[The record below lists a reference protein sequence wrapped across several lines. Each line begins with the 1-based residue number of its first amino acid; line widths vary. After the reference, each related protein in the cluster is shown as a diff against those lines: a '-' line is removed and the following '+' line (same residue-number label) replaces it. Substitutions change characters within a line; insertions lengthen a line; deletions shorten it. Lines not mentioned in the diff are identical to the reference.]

1 MAPFYP
7 KPENALK
14 RAEELIAVGQNAA
27 ALTLLHELIMS
38 KRARTT
44 QLNALEPIVLKFV
57 ELCVNLRK
65 GKTAKEGLHQFK
77 NISQNITVSSIEV
90 VIKRFIELSDQKV
103 IEAQAK
109 AERLTLDA
117 IDDLEASETPESI
130 IMSTVSGDDSK
141 DRTDREVVTPWLKFL
156 WEAYRTAL
164 DILRNN
170 ARLELLYQAVAIK
183 AFGFCQ
189 KYARKTELRR
199 LCELLRQHLTTA
211 AKYSHQANS
220 INLNDPETLQR
231 HLETRFQ
238 QLNVSAELELW
249 QEAFKSI
256 EDIHNLL
263 ATSKKPPKP
272 HMMAN
277 YYEKLARIFATGE
290 NYLFHAAA
298 WNKYYQHLRQNRSV
312 SEEEHQKL
320 ASIVL
325 LSALSI
331 PIISGS
337 REEDTKPKTI
347 RLTSLLRVAR
357 APTREA
363 LLREALNKNVL
374 RWVRPELRD
383 LYDILEVQF
392 HPLVICQ
399 KIEPIIKLLSDHTEL
414 SKYVK
419 PLYQVVLTR
428 LLQQLSKVYT
438 TIKIDSVVKLAS
450 LNTEHSYDAHTIEK
464 FVMAGCQ
471 KGELNIR
478 INHQTRTITFE
489 TDVFGSSASAQLQN
503 LPSEQMRSQMTVLAK
518 RLHTAVCMVDPDLV
532 EAKRKEREE
541 AVRAAA
547 KVLEEE
553 QKKAAMRRLLIEKKK
568 EIREFEQVKRERE
581 AEKLRQLQFVK
592 EQEAEQAR
600 LKAEQEKREAA
611 RMEDT
616 RKKIEA
622 ENAKRMLGQ
631 LKLDLERQGKTLD
644 INEEEVN
651 ELKVLEE
658 QAKKIQQEKIE
669 QQNKLKTIA
678 KKMDHTERAY
688 RKEEIL
694 MLSKD
699 YEDQK
704 KIDKAYH
711 SNLHGQQVEAARIA
725 HAKAMEMK
733 KRMQRMLGDYEKVR
747 LDFEGKRTEEF
758 AALQAEA
765 AEKIQRA
772 KAARIAEVR
781 AKEAARLLAE
791 RKAEEDRIRREE
803 EARIEAE
810 RKAREAEEKAAFLA
824 AKKAKDEEERKKLDE
839 SARKQREREEEIE
852 RKRAE
857 REREQRS
864 GAGVSG
870 GRRDED
876 PWKKSSELWRSSPR
890 APVAAAAASGGG
902 ESGSSSGGGKYVPP
916 SKRAGDA
923 PEGSWRNSPSAPSA
937 PAASSSSGK
946 YVPPSQRA
954 AAGREPDAY
963 GRRDE
968 GRRDTYERPAPASST
983 QIGESKWRAKTVVE
997 KREEEDGFTS
1007 VARKGRY

>member
-38 KRARTT
+38 KRARST

-90 VIKRFIELSDQKV
+90 VIKRFIELADQKV

-249 QEAFKSI
+249 QEAFKSV

-272 HMMAN
+272 HLMAN
-277 YYEKLARIFATGE
+277 YYEKLARIFVTGE

-337 REEDTKPKTI
+337 REDDTKPKTV

-363 LLREALNKNVL
+363 LLREALNKHVL

-399 KIEPIIKLLSDHTEL
+399 KIEPIIKLLSENAEL

-464 FVMAGCQ
+464 FIMAGCQ

-489 TDVFGSSASAQLQN
+489 TDVFAATTPSIRGASAAQLQN

-568 EIREFEQVKRERE
+568 EIREVEQVKKERE

-688 RKEEIL
+688 RKEEIPL
-694 MLSKD
+694 LSKD

-704 KIDKAYH
+704 KIDKAFH

-725 HAKAMEMK
+725 HTKAVEMK
-733 KRMQRMLGDYEKVR
+733 KRMQRMLVDYDKVR
-747 LDFEGKRTEEF
+747 LDLEGKRKEEF

-765 AEKIQRA
+765 AEKIQVA

-791 RKAEEDRIRREE
+791 RKAEEDRIRREG

-810 RKAREAEEKAAFLA
+810 RKAREEEERAALLA
-824 AKKAKDEEERKKLDE
+824 AKKAKDEDERKKLDE
-839 SARKQREREEEIE
+839 TARKQREREEEIE

-864 GAGVSG
+864 GGAPK
-870 GRRDED
+870 RDED
-876 PWKKSSELWRSSPR
+876 PWRKSEPWRPAAR
-890 APVAAAAASGGG
+890 TPVAPATTAAAA
-902 ESGSSSGGGKYVPP
+902 SGGGKYVPP
-916 SKRAGDA
+916 SKRGAEA
-923 PEGSWRNSPSAPSA
+923 AEGSWRNSPSAPSA
-937 PAASSSSGK
+937 PAATSSGK
-946 YVPPSQRA
+946 YIPPSQRGG
-954 AAGREPDAY
+954 AG
-963 GRRDE
+963 RDE
-968 GRRDTYERPAPASST
+968 GRRETYERAVGSS
-983 QIGESKWRAKTVVE
+983 GDGVAKFSKSVE
-997 KREEEDGFTS
+997 KREESDGFTA
-1007 VARKGRY
+1007 VARKGR